1 MIEDFKPIQDYFV
14 SNTPLTL
21 QEELPEYQE
30 FYNSSTKQRVAEIFA
45 EDIER
50 FGYTF

>member
-14 SNTPLTL
+14 STVPLKL
-21 QEELPEYQE
+21 QEELPEYQK
-30 FYNSSTKQRVAEIFA
+30 FYNNNTKQRVAEMFA